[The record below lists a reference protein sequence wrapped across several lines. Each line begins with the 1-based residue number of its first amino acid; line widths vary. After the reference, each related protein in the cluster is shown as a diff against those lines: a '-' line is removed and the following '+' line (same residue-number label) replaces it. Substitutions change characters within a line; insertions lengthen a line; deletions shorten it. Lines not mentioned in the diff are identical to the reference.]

1 MWLLRIP
8 VPGPP
13 PAGARGM
20 PVRTYE
26 QLAEVAGLAAEAGI
40 ASEIH
45 AIGDAA
51 VDSDSHADE
60 IRAALEE
67 SRS

>member
-1 MWLLRIP
+1 VASGLRLVLL
-8 VPGPP
+8 
-13 PAGARGM
+13 
-20 PVRTYE
+20 
-26 QLAEVAGLAAEAGI
+26 
-40 ASEIH
+40 H